1 MYATA
6 EATADFSTF
15 FSIFKEILL
24 LPCLKTIMRESPN
37 LDDNCSLNMAS
48 YQIVFGASVFNLTI
62 QKCQNRCKSLNMASY
77 QILSIVNFQCND
89 SFLFHMSDLKNQSK
103 QRLTTIM

>member
-1 MYATA
+1 MFATA
-6 EATADFSTF
+6 EATADFSSY
-15 FSIFKEILL
+15 FSIFKEIFL
-24 LPCLKTIMRESPN
+24 LPWLKIIMRESPI
-37 LDDNCSLNMAS
+37 LDEHCSLNMAS